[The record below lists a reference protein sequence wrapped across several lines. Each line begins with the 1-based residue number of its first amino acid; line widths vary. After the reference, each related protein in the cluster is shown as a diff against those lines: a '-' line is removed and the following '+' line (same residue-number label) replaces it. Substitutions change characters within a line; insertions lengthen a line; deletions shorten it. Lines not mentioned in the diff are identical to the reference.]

1 MRKFVIAL
9 AALTSLGASAGDSI
23 HSRELKPIEVLG
35 VKQMADG
42 GVAVEAVT
50 KISGAEARRLGIEAP
65 KDISLVAPNFYMPDY
80 GSRMTSSIYVR
91 GLGARIDQPVV
102 GLTIDNIPY
111 LNKDSYDFDVCDIAE
126 IEVLRGAQ
134 SVLNGRNTMGGQIN
148 VRTLSPLSASGWRAM
163 AEYGTANTVK
173 ASASYYGKF
182 NEALG
187 MSLAAQFKH
196 TDGYY
201 RNEYDNSLT
210 GRENSGSLRWKTAW
224 QPHRRLSI
232 SNTAVASFGR
242 QAGYPYQ
249 LLSTGNID
257 YNDTCA
263 YRRTSIADAL
273 TVAWAGKRV
282 IVTSVTSLQYLND
295 CMNLDQ
301 DFTSLDYFTLEQS
314 RREWAFTEDLFTR
327 GSRGI
332 YSWLGGVYAF
342 YKSTDMQAPVT
353 FKDTG
358 IERLI
363 EAHRNDCM
371 NLDQDFTSLD
381 YFTLEQSRREWAF
394 TEDLFTRGSR
404 GIYSWL
410 GGVYAFYKSTD
421 MQAPVTFKDTGIER
435 LIEAHRNAINPDY
448 PIRWDERRFV
458 LGSDF
463 DLRSGGFALYHE
475 SAVSIDDWRLEAGLR
490 LDIEKT
496 SLSYH
501 SFTNTGFTTLH
512 RVPDGSTEVYSHTPV
527 DIDDHGDI
535 SHTYI
540 ELLPKFTISHSGDF
554 EPYFSFSKGY
564 KAGGYNTQMFS
575 DVLQQRVMSIMGLSE
590 LYSFDEV
597 VSYKPEWSLN
607 YELGAHWRLPAAR
620 LKLDAALFYIDCRNQ
635 QLTVFPPGTTT
646 GRMMTNAGRTRS
658 MGAELSA
665 SWHANDDLTV
675 RASYGYTDATF
686 RRYNDGRNDY
696 RGKRVPYA
704 PANTLFAEVNWR
716 ISPLTFSGITP
727 SVTATARGLGKIY
740 WNEANTVSQPFYC
753 LPSLSIAFDAD
764 KWSLRLS
771 ADNITATRYNTFYFV
786 SMGNAFT
793 QRGLPRLLSATFRV
807 RI

>member
-1 MRKFVIAL
+1 MRKCVIAL

-282 IVTSVTSLQYLND
+282 IVTSVTSLQYL
-295 CMNLDQ
+295 
-301 DFTSLDYFTLEQS
+301 
-314 RREWAFTEDLFTR
+314 
-327 GSRGI
+327 
-332 YSWLGGVYAF
+332 
-342 YKSTDMQAPVT
+342 
-353 FKDTG
+353 
-358 IERLI
+358 
-363 EAHRNDCM
+363 NDCM

>member
-363 EAHRNDCM
+363 EAHRN
-371 NLDQDFTSLD
+371 
-381 YFTLEQSRREWAF
+381 
-394 TEDLFTRGSR
+394 
-404 GIYSWL
+404 
-410 GGVYAFYKSTD
+410 
-421 MQAPVTFKDTGIER
+421 
-435 LIEAHRNAINPDY
+435 AINPDY

-646 GRMMTNAGRTRS
+646 VRMMTNAGRTRS

-771 ADNITATRYNTFYFV
+771 ADNITATRYNTFYFL

>member
-363 EAHRNDCM
+363 EAHRN
-371 NLDQDFTSLD
+371 
-381 YFTLEQSRREWAF
+381 
-394 TEDLFTRGSR
+394 
-404 GIYSWL
+404 
-410 GGVYAFYKSTD
+410 
-421 MQAPVTFKDTGIER
+421 
-435 LIEAHRNAINPDY
+435 AINPDY

-675 RASYGYTDATF
+675 RASYGYTDATC

-696 RGKRVPYA
+696 PGKRVPYA

>member
-1 MRKFVIAL
+1 MV
-9 AALTSLGASAGDSI
+9 SASASANDSI
-23 HSRELKPIEVLG
+23 PTRQLKPIEVLG

-65 KDISLVAPNFYMPDY
+65 KGISLVAPNFYMPDY

-111 LNKDSYDFDVCDIAE
+111 LNKDNYDFDVTDIAE

-148 VRTLSPLSASGWRAM
+148 IRTLSPLSASGWRAM

-173 ASASYYGKF
+173 VSASYYGKF
-182 NEALG
+182 SNALG

-196 TDGYY
+196 TDGHY

-232 SNTAVASFGR
+232 SNTAVATFGR
-242 QAGYPYQ
+242 QSGYPYQ
-249 LLSTGNID
+249 LLSSGNIN
-257 YNDTCA
+257 YNDTCS

-282 IVTSVTSLQYLND
+282 IVTSVTSLQYLDD

-314 RREWAFTEDLFTR
+314 RREWALTEDLFTR

-353 FKDTG
+353 FKN
-358 IERLI
+358 I
-363 EAHRNDCM
+363 
-371 NLDQDFTSLD
+371 
-381 YFTLEQSRREWAF
+381 
-394 TEDLFTRGSR
+394 
-404 GIYSWL
+404 
-410 GGVYAFYKSTD
+410 
-421 MQAPVTFKDTGIER
+421 GIER

-501 SFTNTGFTTLH
+501 SFTNTSFTTLH
-512 RVPDGSTEVYSHTPV
+512 RLPDGSTEVYSHTPV
-527 DIDDHGDI
+527 DIDDRGDI

-540 ELLPKFTISHSGDF
+540 ELLPKFTISHSGNF

-597 VSYKPEWSLN
+597 VAYKPEWSLN

-665 SWHANDDLTV
+665 SWHANDDLTL
-675 RASYGYTDATF
+675 RASYGHTNATF

-716 ISPLTFSGITP
+716 ISPLTFYGVTP
-727 SVTATARGLGKIY
+727 SVTATARCLGKIY
-740 WNEANTVSQPFYC
+740 WNEANTISQPFYC
-753 LPSLSIAFDAD
+753 LPSLSIAFNAD

-771 ADNITATRYNTFYFV
+771 ADNISATRYDTFYFV
-786 SMGNAFT
+786 SIGNAFT
-793 QRGLPRLLSATFRV
+793 QRGLPRLLSASFRV